1 MADQPT
7 TERELPDK
15 LFFRIGEAADV
26 VGVET
31 HVFCYWEIEF
41 RLKPK
46 RSASGQRMYRR
57 EDLSQ
62 FLVIR
67 RLLHDDGFT
76 IAGARK
82 MLTTGD
88 ASPTQ
93 DVEHSGQLG
102 ERVARLR
109 TAISTA
115 RQHLDESGI
124 AAFTNQR

>member
-1 MADQPT
+1 MS
-7 TERELPDK
+7 ERELPDK

-26 VGVET
+26 VGVEP
-31 HVFCYWEIEF
+31 HVLRYWETEF
-41 RLKPK
+41 RLKPR

-82 MLTTGD
+82 MLTSGD
-88 ASPTQ
+88 PLPAP
-93 DVEHSGQLG
+93 EAGHNGQLG
-102 ERVARLR
+102 ERIERLR
-109 TAISTA
+109 ASIQAA
-115 RQHLDESGI
+115 RQHLNDSGI
-124 AAFTNQR
+124 AAFVNGR